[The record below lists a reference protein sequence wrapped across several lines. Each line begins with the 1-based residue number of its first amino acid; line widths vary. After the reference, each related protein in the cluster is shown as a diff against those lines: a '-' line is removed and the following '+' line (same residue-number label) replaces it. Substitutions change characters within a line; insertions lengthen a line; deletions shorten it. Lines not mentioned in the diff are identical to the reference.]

1 MDRWEP
7 ALRKNKSAFSVLG
20 WGRANCDG
28 PYVLTRAQERRGRIR
43 MSSILHQARL
53 RPSWGL
59 SCTEMSCWGCVPRMA
74 KRDAH
79 LLQRVALEHRPCRAF
94 QGEFHSLQ
102 GKAMG
107 LKFHELLVR
116 EGRTMS
122 AGEERRK
129 SEHPWSSRVSRD
141 TTEMRA
147 MVMTNIRGFSS
158 FGLTASKNL

>member
-59 SCTEMSCWGCVPRMA
+59 SCTGMSCWGCVPSIA
-74 KRDAH
+74 NRDAY
-79 LLQRVALEHRPCRAF
+79 LLQRVALEHGPCRAF

-102 GKAMG
+102 GKVMG
-107 LKFHELLVR
+107 SKFHELLVR

-122 AGEERRK
+122 AGEEKKRA
-129 SEHPWSSRVSRD
+129 SLEQQSVQGHHRD
-141 TTEMRA
+141 ESHGDDKHTWVFILWPHCQQE
-147 MVMTNIRGFSS
+147 S
-158 FGLTASKNL
+158 